1 MTPESKQL
9 YLSKKKIIFVVGA
22 RPNFMKVAPVLAEA
36 RKSGAFDALLVHT
49 GQHYDANMSDV
60 FFSDLNMPAPD
71 TFLGI
76 GSGTHAE
83 QTAKV
88 MIEMEKLL
96 TEEKPDLVM
105 VAGDVNSTLAAAIV
119 AAKAQI
125 PLGHIESG
133 LRSFDR
139 SMPEEINRI
148 VADEFSTFCFV
159 TEPSGLENLKN
170 EGIPSERVFYVGNTM
185 IDSLV
190 AHRNA
195 AILRF
200 SEIATKYGIEEK
212 EYALVTLHRPSNVD
226 DKDNLTLLVDLFENM
241 AARIGSSGSQPEP
254 HAQAKSLS
262 YQSVRRNHIIFPV
275 HPRTRK
281 KMEEFGLTERVT
293 SNTSL
298 ALIDPVGYLDF
309 LALQD
314 AATIV
319 LTDSGG
325 VQEETTALGTPC
337 LTLRENTERPCT
349 ISVGTNVMTGL
360 DTDMILRLAERAFA
374 GEWKSASIPELW
386 DGKASERIVKILQ
399 EKL

>member
-1 MTPESKQL
+1 
-9 YLSKKKIIFVVGA
+9 
-22 RPNFMKVAPVLAEA
+22 MKVAPVLAAA
-36 RKSGAFDALLVHT
+36 RKSGAFDAMLVHT

-71 TFLGI
+71 RFLGI
-76 GSGTHAE
+76 GSGSHAE

-96 TEEKPDLVM
+96 VEEKPDLVM
-105 VAGDVNSTLAAAIV
+105 VAGDVNSTLAATIV

-148 VADEFSTFCFV
+148 VADEFSEFCFV
-159 TEPSGLENLKN
+159 TEPSGMENLKN
-170 EGIPSERVFYVGNTM
+170 EGIPSERVFHVGNTM
-185 IDSLV
+185 IDSL
-190 AHRNA
+190 AEHRNA
-195 AILRF
+195 AILKF
-200 SEIATKYGIEEK
+200 PQIAAEHGIEEK
-212 EYALVTLHRPSNVD
+212 EFALVTLHRPSNVD
-226 DKDNLTLLVDLFENM
+226 DKENLTVLVELFESM
-241 AARIGSSGSQPEP
+241 KRF
-254 HAQAKSLS
+254 AK
-262 YQSVRRNHIIFPV
+262 RIIFPV

-281 KMEEFGLTERVT
+281 KLEEFGLYERVMT
-293 SNTSL
+293 NSSL
-298 ALIDPVGYLDF
+298 KLIDPVGYLDF

-314 AATIV
+314 SAAIV

-337 LTLRENTERPCT
+337 LTLRENTERPIT

-360 DTDMILRLAERAFA
+360 DTDMILRLAERAFE

-386 DGKASERIVKILQ
+386 DGKASERIVRILE